1 MQDIELL
8 RMKTILKRLWLGDSE
23 VQIFLLWLENG
34 ALTIAQLSQLSNIW
48 RITVHEI
55 VARLIKKWLYLETK
69 SGRKRLVYPNQVDA
83 IERLLDQKTLE
94 LQQLKKDAK
103 NASSLLQ
110 AIQTQ
115 SENFPKTRFY
125 KGQEWIQKMLSEIK
139 KDAEDIA
146 IMSDGQHFY
155 ELIDNDFLEKTL
167 DLRNK
172 KKLHVQLLFPTWFEY
187 FSYTQGTYQQQ
198 LEIKSLPQQD
208 ILKGGMTIWW
218 KKVALHC
225 YEGKFITTTILE
237 NTQIRNILTY
247 LYKMTRDQAK
257 TY

>member
-1 MQDIELL
+1 MQSVEILKIKNL
-8 RMKTILKRLWLGDSE
+8 LKRLWLGESE

-34 ALTIAQLSQLSNIW
+34 ALTIAQLAQLSNMW

-55 VARLIKKWLYLETK
+55 VGRLIKKWLYLETK

-83 IERLLDQKTLE
+83 LERLLDQKSLE
-94 LQQLKKDAK
+94 LKQLQKDAK
-103 NASSLLQ
+103 KASSLLQ
-110 AIQTQ
+110 SLQTQ

-125 KGQEWIQKMLSEIK
+125 KWQEGIQKMLSEIK
-139 KDAEDIA
+139 KDQQDIV

-167 DLRNK
+167 ELRNK
-172 KKLHVQLLFPTWFEY
+172 KKLNVKLLFPTWFEY
-187 FSYTQGTYQQQ
+187 FTYTQWTYQQQ
-198 LEIKSLPQQD
+198 LEIKSLPQQEL
-208 ILKGGMTIWW
+208 LKGGMTIRW

-237 NTQIRNILTY
+237 NTQIRNILSY

-257 TY
+257 AY